1 MANYF
6 LKAATPCSCQ
16 RVSYF
21 APTTI
26 TLETWREIG
35 KYDVSEIVQK
45 SWKDHRFVFNET
57 SIIEQ
62 IVETSKKKLELK
74 AARVVLIKRIHA
86 CQLT

>member
-45 SWKDHRFVFNET
+45 SWKDRRFVFNET

-62 IVETSKKKLELK
+62 IVEERDVEEEIGIESRES
-74 AARVVLIKRIHA
+74 RFN
-86 CQLT
+86 

>member
-26 TLETWREIG
+26 TLETWREIR

-45 SWKDHRFVFNET
+45 SWKDRRFVFNET

-62 IVETSKKKLELK
+62 IVEERDVEEEIGIESRES
-74 AARVVLIKRIHA
+74 RFN
-86 CQLT
+86 